1 MKTITEED
9 LLSIEKLCESVRF
22 EQWEPSEFI
31 RKHALNL
38 IAEVRRLKAITP
50 LNVDDASL
58 GCHTNKN
65 NSDSCE
71 SSCKNSCNDTCKKLC
86 NKNCKSKLNSCKSC
100 NNNK

>member
-22 EQWEPSEFI
+22 EQWQPSEFI
-31 RKHALNL
+31 RKHALSL

-50 LNVDDASL
+50 SNTDEASL
-58 GCHTNKN
+58 GCYTTDN

-71 SSCKNSCNDTCKKLC
+71 SSCNSKCKKTCKKPCTKSC
-86 NKNCKSKLNSCKSC
+86 NKNK
-100 NNNK
+100 